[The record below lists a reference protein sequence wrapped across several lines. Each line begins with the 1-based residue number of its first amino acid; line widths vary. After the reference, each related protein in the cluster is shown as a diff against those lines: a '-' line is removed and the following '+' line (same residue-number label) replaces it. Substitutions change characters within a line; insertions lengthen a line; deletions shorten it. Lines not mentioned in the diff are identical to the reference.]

1 MRLALSSLALVAGLA
16 GCATPAPVVPTVN
29 FVPSSVGDQTKLAG
43 DATAELTSL
52 FPPAKTTFGWSLT
65 PQASDAFGTALL
77 ADLRQKGYAVHEGAA
92 GAAAAASAPAPASA
106 EVPLRY
112 TLDQIGDGG
121 VYRVVLAAGQQTI
134 VRAYALR
141 DGAFAPIGAW
151 SRKE

>member
-1 MRLALSSLALVAGLA
+1 MRLAILTLTLAAIA
-16 GCATPAPVVPTVN
+16 GCATKAPVAPTVN
-29 FVPSSVGDQTKLAG
+29 FVSSAVGDQAKVAG
-43 DATAELTSL
+43 DATAELASL
-52 FPPAKTTFGWSLT
+52 YAPAKTTFAWPLT
-65 PQASDAFGTALL
+65 PQPSDAFGTALL
-77 ADLRQKGYAVHEGAA
+77 ANLRLKGFAVHEAVQGVD
-92 GAAAAASAPAPASA
+92 AAASAPASTAP

-112 TLDQIGDGG
+112 TFDQLGDGG